1 MVEIKNHLVDT
12 WWIIKKRDNSVIH
25 HGITPVGL
33 VTQSGLDEK
42 ETFTEEL
49 IWANTLLNRYSITAT
64 TSDNIVLS
72 GDTWVNKI

>member
-1 MVEIKNHLVDT
+1 MVEIKGYTEDI

-25 HGITPVGL
+25 CGLTPVGMI
-33 VTQSGLDEK
+33 TQSGLDEK
-42 ETFTEEL
+42 ETFSDEL
-49 IWANTLLNRYSITAT
+49 IWANTLLSRYSITAT

>member
-1 MVEIKNHLVDT
+1 MIEIKNHLVDT
-12 WWIIKKRDNSVIH
+12 WWIIKKNDNSVIH
-25 HGITPVGL
+25 YGITPVGL

-49 IWANTLLNRYSITAT
+49 IWANTLLNRYSISAT

-72 GDTWVNKI
+72 VDTWVNKI

>member
-1 MVEIKNHLVDT
+1 MIEIKGHTEDI

-25 HGITPVGL
+25 HGITPVNMI
-33 VTQSGLDEK
+33 TQSGLDEK
-42 ETFTEEL
+42 ETFTDEL

>member
-1 MVEIKNHLVDT
+1 MIEIKNHLVDT
-12 WWIIKKRDNSVIH
+12 WWIIKKSDNSVIH

-42 ETFTEEL
+42 ETFSDEL
-49 IWANTLLNRYSITAT
+49 IWANTLLSRYSITAT

-72 GDTWVNKI
+72 GGTWVNKI

>member
-1 MVEIKNHLVDT
+1 MIEIKNHLVDT
-12 WWIIKKRDNSVIH
+12 WWIIKKSDNSVIH

-42 ETFTEEL
+42 ETFSEEL
-49 IWANTLLNRYSITAT
+49 VWANTLLSRYSITAT

-72 GDTWVNKI
+72 GDTWVNKF

>member
-1 MVEIKNHLVDT
+1 MVEIKGYTEDI

-25 HGITPVGL
+25 YGLTPVGMI
-33 VTQSGLDEK
+33 TQSGLDEK
-42 ETFTEEL
+42 ETFSDEL
-49 IWANTLLNRYSITAT
+49 IWANTLLSRYSITAT

>member
-1 MVEIKNHLVDT
+1 MIEIKNHLVDT
-12 WWIIKKRDNSVIH
+12 WWIIKKNDNSVIH

-49 IWANTLLNRYSITAT
+49 VWANTLLSRYSITAT
-64 TSDNIVLS
+64 TSDNIVLV
-72 GDTWVNKI
+72 GDIWVNKI

>member
-1 MVEIKNHLVDT
+1 MIEIKNHLVDT
-12 WWIIKKRDNSVIH
+12 WWIIKKSDNSVIH

-49 IWANTLLNRYSITAT
+49 VWANTLLNRYGITAT
-64 TSDNIVLS
+64 TSDNIVLIE
-72 GDTWVNKI
+72 DNWVNKI